1 MRKPWVFLAVAM
13 IAAGCGTAPATPPTS
28 PHSPEASRTPSRT
41 DPASPAA
48 TPVASLEPAIGIGSA
63 VVTVSDG
70 LRVRSAPGVSD
81 DSVKY
86 EPLLPLGTELLVVGG
101 PVEATGYVWWQV
113 EPLSFALQDANVGWV
128 AMADHDG
135 EPWIALS
142 GDSSPQLAM
151 AISDV
156 ARMPVDKGQ
165 AKAAANSITSFGFDL
180 YRRLL
185 EDPDRRSSNVVFSPT
200 SIALALGMARA
211 GARGETAAEIDD
223 VLHVSGSDEL
233 LGGLNALDQAL
244 AARDATWK
252 DDEEKQRQVALR
264 IANASFGQN
273 GWTIEQ
279 AFLDAL
285 ASTFGSG
292 LHLVDYESD
301 PEGARRAINGW
312 VDQRTAGRIPE
323 LLAPPDVTEATR
335 LYLVNAMY
343 LKAEWESWFEEGRTD
358 KASFARL
365 DGSKVDVDMMAH
377 AFGAMD
383 PVVPYARGSGWQ
395 AAELRYKAAPGSP
408 PLAMTLVLPKDLPAF
423 ESKLDG
429 ALLSRIVTKLDAE
442 RKSFAEPECPPEF
455 DAGCYPYD
463 LELRLPRFSI
473 DSRAGLKE
481 LLAAAGMQRA
491 FQPTADFTGIHVP
504 ENDGDSLFIS
514 AVIHQANID
523 VDEHGTQAAAATA
536 VGIDTGGGPSALD
549 SIEIRFDRPFLFF
562 VRDVETGTILFMGR
576 VVDPSHTP

>member
-1 MRKPWVFLAVAM
+1 
-13 IAAGCGTAPATPPTS
+13 
-28 PHSPEASRTPSRT
+28 
-41 DPASPAA
+41 
-48 TPVASLEPAIGIGSA
+48 
-63 VVTVSDG
+63 
-70 LRVRSAPGVSD
+70 
-81 DSVKY
+81 
-86 EPLLPLGTELLVVGG
+86 
-101 PVEATGYVWWQV
+101 
-113 EPLSFALQDANVGWV
+113 
-128 AMADHDG
+128 
-135 EPWIALS
+135 
-142 GDSSPQLAM
+142 
-151 AISDV
+151 
-156 ARMPVDKGQ
+156 
-165 AKAAANSITSFGFDL
+165 
-180 YRRLL
+180 
-185 EDPDRRSSNVVFSPT
+185 
-200 SIALALGMARA
+200 
-211 GARGETAAEIDD
+211 
-223 VLHVSGSDEL
+223 
-233 LGGLNALDQAL
+233 
-244 AARDATWK
+244 
-252 DDEEKQRQVALR
+252 
-264 IANASFGQN
+264 
-273 GWTIEQ
+273 
-279 AFLDAL
+279 
-285 ASTFGSG
+285 
-292 LHLVDYESD
+292 
-301 PEGARRAINGW
+301 
-312 VDQRTAGRIPE
+312 
-323 LLAPPDVTEATR
+323 
-335 LYLVNAMY
+335 
-343 LKAEWESWFEEGRTD
+343 
-358 KASFARL
+358 
-365 DGSKVDVDMMAH
+365 MMAH

-491 FQPTADFTGIHVP
+491 FQPTAHFTGIHVP

-523 VDEHGTQAAAATA
+523 VDEHGTEAAAATA

>member
-1 MRKPWVFLAVAM
+1 MRVLIVFLAAAM
-13 IAAGCGTAPATPPTS
+13 TAGACGAAPATPPTS
-28 PHSPEASRTPSRT
+28 PRASLAPSPT
-41 DPASPAA
+41 DSASPAA
-48 TPVASLEPAIGIGSA
+48 TPAATVEPAIGIGSA
-63 VVTVSDG
+63 VVTVSDA

-86 EPLLPLGTELLVVGG
+86 QPLLPLGTELLVVGG

-142 GDSSPQLAM
+142 GDATPQLAM
-151 AISDV
+151 AVSDV
-156 ARMPVDKGQ
+156 ARMPVGKGQ
-165 AKAAANSITSFGFDL
+165 AKAAANSITSFGLDL
-180 YRRLL
+180 YGRLL
-185 EDPDRRSSNVVFSPT
+185 EDPDLASGNAVFSPT

-223 VLHVSGSDEL
+223 VLHVSNADEL

-244 AARDATWK
+244 GARDATWQDSEAK
-252 DDEEKQRQVALR
+252 RQVALR

-312 VDQRTAGRIPE
+312 VDQRTAGQIPE
-323 LLAPPDVTEATR
+323 LLGPPDVTEATR
-335 LYLVNAMY
+335 LFLVNAMY
-343 LKAEWESWFEEGRTD
+343 LKAEWEGWFDEDRTE
-358 KASFARL
+358 KASFTRL

-377 AFGAMD
+377 SFGAID
-383 PVVPYARGSGWQ
+383 PVIPYARGSGWQ
-395 AAELRYKAAPGSP
+395 AVELRYKSPPGSP
-408 PLAMTLVLPKDLPAF
+408 PLAMTVVLPEDLPAF

-442 RKSFAEPECPPEF
+442 RKAFAEPECPPEF

-463 LELRLPRFSI
+463 IRLYLPRFSI
-473 DSRAGLKE
+473 DTRAGLGE
-481 LLAAAGMQRA
+481 LLAAAGMPRA
-491 FQPTADFTGIHVP
+491 FGPTADFTGIHAP
-504 ENDGDSLFIS
+504 ESGEAPLFIS

-523 VDEHGTQAAAATA
+523 VDEKGTEAAAATA
-536 VGIDTGGGPSALD
+536 IGMDTGGGPSALD
-549 SIEIRFDRPFLFF
+549 SITIRFDRPFLFF
-562 VRDVETGTILFMGR
+562 VRDVETGAVLFMGR
-576 VVDPSHTP
+576 VVDPSDMP